1 VPELDRP
8 DMRFVVAAEQHHD
21 GLQEFACKH
30 RHRDSTGKAGRE
42 RLIGPLEIGVG
53 EFGEDHGVARRPGL
67 ARKSLVISEVQLFA
81 DGFERGQ
88 PLAVEAATKFQPHAR
103 PVGHPEFNDAK
114 EGFHRAGP
122 PSQALTA
129 SVIWLR
135 SGRAKFRQGGS
146 NFVRRRGAQRLGP
159 SAWISRDAS
168 HTISPAAAGDGN
180 SILTSEL
187 VAGGRLS
194 QPIGRC
200 VTVGCRSAMI
210 CALCSRSVTGWVT
223 GSCSTV
229 ARWPST
235 SCVTSTY
242 LPSGNSIAS

>member
-1 VPELDRP
+1 MVRITGCPE
-8 DMRFVVAAEQHHD
+8 
-21 GLQEFACKH
+21 
-30 RHRDSTGKAGRE
+30 
-42 RLIGPLEIGVG
+42 
-53 EFGEDHGVARRPGL
+53 RPGL

-81 DGFERGQ
+81 DGLERGQ
-88 PLAVEAATKFQPHAR
+88 PFAVEAATKLQPRAR
-103 PVGHPEFNDAK
+103 PIGHPEFNDAK
-114 EGFHRAGP
+114 EGF
-122 PSQALTA
+122 
-129 SVIWLR
+129 I
-135 SGRAKFRQGGS
+135 SGSAVSSPDSIGHLAAKRTAKFRQGGS

-187 VAGGRLS
+187 VAGGRLC